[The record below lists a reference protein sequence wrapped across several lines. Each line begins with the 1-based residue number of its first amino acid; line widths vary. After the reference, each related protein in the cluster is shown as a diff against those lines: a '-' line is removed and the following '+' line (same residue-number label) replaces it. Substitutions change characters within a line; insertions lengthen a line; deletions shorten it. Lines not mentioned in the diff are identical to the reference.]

1 MAITVLEDLLELIQA
16 REMQCAYELIVFYA
30 AIKLKDKDGGF
41 DREKLVDFFINFYIL
56 GVKYDLQLEES
67 CDPLIEKDPKDI
79 LLLLNRNPISILL
92 KEGILKTF
100 ERFDPE
106 VFEILFEDEEEILK
120 SIEERIVKHFLE
132 TSGNTIA
139 KLESLTKEWIKL
151 MNSNIKSDTLK
162 HLADS
167 YDQINLEYL
176 LKYLFQSYSLKSLQ
190 RLVEDF
196 HLTPIEFKR
205 YFTGGVD
212 LAAIFPAATEA
223 ELEGG
228 EAEEVKE
235 AEPSSAAKVK
245 DLSRF
250 YQQMMDTDVEE
261 DYIRNP
267 PKTKGKK
274 KKRFFKKSK

>member
-1 MAITVLEDLLELIQA
+1 LI
-16 REMQCAYELIVFYA
+16 
-30 AIKLKDKDGGF
+30 
-41 DREKLVDFFINFYIL
+41 
-56 GVKYDLQLEES
+56 
-67 CDPLIEKDPKDI
+67 
-79 LLLLNRNPISILL
+79 NRKPISVLL

-100 ERFDPE
+100 ERFRPE
-106 VFEILFEDEEEILK
+106 IFNILFENEETVLK
-120 SIEERIVKHFLE
+120 TIEERIIKFFLK
-132 TSGNTIA
+132 TPGNTIA
-139 KLESLTKEWIKL
+139 KLESLLKEWKEYI
-151 MNSNIKSDTLK
+151 NSSIKSDTLK

-176 LKYLFQSYSLKSLQ
+176 LKYLFQSYNLKALQ
-190 RLVEDF
+190 KLVEDF

-228 EAEEVKE
+228 EEEDVKE
-235 AEPSSAAKVK
+235 AEPSTATKVK

-267 PKTKGKK
+267 PKRKGKK
-274 KKRFFKKSK
+274 KKRFFKNSGKK